1 MNKSRPYLRLL
12 PHLAWGDR
20 WFLVRGIAH
29 VGVDRFS
36 GQPLCGRAG
45 PFTSFLYL
53 FQGLLQ
59 CEGRSQLL
67 GLPVFS
73 DSLC

>member
-1 MNKSRPYLRLL
+1 MNESRPDLRLL

-20 WFLVRGIAH
+20 WFLVRRIAH
-29 VGVDRFS
+29 VGLNRVS

-53 FQGLLQ
+53 FQGLLR
-59 CEGRSQLL
+59 CESRFQLI
-67 GLPVFS
+67 GLPVLS